1 MLRPAAL
8 GPDRTR
14 RVDELLGGELQA
26 RVGHAVD
33 CTAARVTISKG
44 AVTDLDAIRRDQF
57 PFSTRASPYR
67 VHAKPMFEQQR
78 SYL

>member
-1 MLRPAAL
+1 
-8 GPDRTR
+8 
-14 RVDELLGGELQA
+14 
-26 RVGHAVD
+26 
-33 CTAARVTISKG
+33 VTISKG